1 MSDCQ
6 NCTEMQR
13 DLQPVPY
20 IAHESALAR
29 IERSMKRVIT
39 ALIVVVVL
47 WFATIGIFILY
58 LNQYDF
64 EDYMVELSTDG
75 GGNANYIGQDGDI
88 FNGTSSG
95 SAESTPQT

>member
-6 NCTEMQR
+6 HCTDKQR

-29 IERSMKRVIT
+29 IERSMRRLIT
-39 ALIVVVVL
+39 ALIVVAVL
-47 WFATIGIFILY
+47 WFATIGIFVLY
-58 LNQYDF
+58 LSQYDF

-88 FNGTSSG
+88 FNGTSS
-95 SAESTPQT
+95 STAQDTPQT

>member
-6 NCTEMQR
+6 HCTDIQR

-29 IERSMKRVIT
+29 IERSMRRLIT
-39 ALIVVVVL
+39 ALIVVTAL
-47 WFATIGIFILY
+47 WFATIGIFVWY
-58 LNQYDF
+58 LSQYDF

-88 FNGTSSG
+88 LNGTSYSE
-95 SAESTPQT
+95 AQNAPQT